1 GNVIGRL
8 YNEGTETTY
17 QVVGIVADYFNPG
30 RVSGED
36 TRRYYRPNASTRF
49 LGFEIKLKPGA
60 TLSKQTVIQL
70 LQQIDPKLRMS
81 YLRSHSERHQ
91 ALIYNHKL
99 AAGLT
104 IVLSVLALILA
115 AAGIYGV
122 LNYSTQM
129 RRYELGIHLALGAK
143 THTVQNMVLK
153 ESLKPVLQG
162 LGFSAVLVL
171 LGYLLAKQQ
180 FSTILQPDVFS
191 MGATLVIMLA
201 VAFTACYLPVK
212 KVIMDDPIKALR
224 NE

>member
-1 GNVIGRL
+1 
-8 YNEGTETTY
+8 
-17 QVVGIVADYFNPG
+17 
-30 RVSGED
+30 
-36 TRRYYRPNASTRF
+36 
-49 LGFEIKLKPGA
+49 
-60 TLSKQTVIQL
+60 LSKQTVIQL
-70 LQQIDPKLRMS
+70 LQQIDPKLTMS

-104 IVLSVLALILA
+104 IVLSILALILA

-143 THTVQNMVLK
+143 THSIRNMVLK
-153 ESLKPVLQG
+153 ESLKPVMLG
-162 LGFSAVLVL
+162 LGLSSVLVL

-180 FSTILQPDVFS
+180 FSSVWQPDVLS
-191 MGATLVIMLA
+191 IGSTLIIMLA